1 MSEESVAS
9 FAQILE
15 SLGGQPAQK
24 EAPAVPG
31 PKADSLSL
39 SIQAAKAIKQPLA
52 RNSFVERAPIR
63 PASDQQGNRVLLSS
77 EGKSLADSTAM
88 NTAWETAREKRDK
101 GG

>member
-1 MSEESVAS
+1 MSEENFAS

-15 SLGGQPAQK
+15 SLGGQPLQK
-24 EAPAVPG
+24 EAPVAPE
-31 PKADSLSL
+31 PPADSISL

-63 PASDQQGNRVLLSS
+63 PAADIQGNRVLFSS
-77 EGKSLADSTAM
+77 ESKSLADSTAV
-88 NTAWETAREKRDK
+88 NAVWETARKKWDK